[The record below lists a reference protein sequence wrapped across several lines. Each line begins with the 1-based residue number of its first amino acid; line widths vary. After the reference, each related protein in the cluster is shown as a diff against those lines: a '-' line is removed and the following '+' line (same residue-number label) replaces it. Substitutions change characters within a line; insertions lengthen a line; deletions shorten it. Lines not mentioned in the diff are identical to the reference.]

1 MKRALATA
9 PADSVICVPQAG
21 ADTKQAMPPITY
33 YGLDTSCKTVEHGVV
48 TKEEAIQIV
57 DKFAAMQVGL
67 QGMPEEV
74 VSNSMFGFSLDEHRF
89 IEIAMETDAKFRVKL
104 EMPGRL
110 WAFTRRRLPWGLSRG
125 STTLSS
131 ISSLCRSM
139 SSRSTSRQCDEA
151 L

>member
-1 MKRALATA
+1 
-9 PADSVICVPQAG
+9 
-21 ADTKQAMPPITY
+21 MPPITY

-48 TKEEAIQIV
+48 SKEEAIQIV

-67 QGMPEEV
+67 QGTPEEV

-110 WAFTRRRLPWGLSRG
+110 WGVYQKEITMGALTRLHDIVEHFFTMPV
-125 STTLSS
+125 
-131 ISSLCRSM
+131 
-139 SSRSTSRQCDEA
+139 DEFKEYFETVR
-151 L
+151 